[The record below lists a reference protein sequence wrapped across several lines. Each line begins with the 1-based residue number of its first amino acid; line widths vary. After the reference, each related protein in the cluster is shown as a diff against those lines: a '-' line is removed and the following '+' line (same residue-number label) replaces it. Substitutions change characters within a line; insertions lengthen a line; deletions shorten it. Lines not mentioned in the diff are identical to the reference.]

1 MIKLKNYI
9 EVEEWSVRILNRM
22 NLEISVIP
30 ESMKIVLIL
39 LNVPL
44 YMIAVAIHYMTKRA
58 VWTKRHMDFI
68 KI

>member
-22 NLEISVIP
+22 NLEISAIP

-39 LNVPL
+39 LNVPQ
-44 YMIAVAIHYMTKRA
+44 YMIAVTIHYMTKRA
-58 VWTKRHMDFI
+58 VWT
-68 KI
+68 